1 MIYSSP
7 INLDIYLSVFVILD
21 YVTFSTRFFLDEE
34 SINQYMELLLLFS
47 MAVVFHVV
55 LMLVLYISLRCISLN
70 YIDVTSLDIVFLK

>member
-1 MIYSSP
+1 MSHSV
-7 INLDIYLSVFVILD
+7 LD
-21 YVTFSTRFFLDEE
+21 FFLDEE